1 MKKNVFLV
9 LLSVGAFICSVFNP
23 ATANDAI
30 AFLNSNSIK
39 VQSDHNEME
48 FTGENP
54 VNEKIIS
61 AGEKSDD
68 WKYYAKVNSLYF
80 GKFDWLFC
88 IGDAS
93 KYNSISE
100 RFYELEEEGG
110 YLLKPC
116 NISIHIDYRYFDGEK
131 QYRMYNNKPRGG
143 GYVFFSLNPYKTI
156 EYVIDNN
163 NRPNFREKDV
173 RSYSH
178 VAEVDGAL
186 YFIKMF

>member
-1 MKKNVFLV
+1 MKKNIFLV
-9 LLSVGAFICSVFNP
+9 LLSVGTFICGVFNT
-23 ATANDAI
+23 AIANDET
-30 AFLNSNSIK
+30 AFLKSTSINVQCDHKEMDFMVEHPTCGKVVSTIGNST
-39 VQSDHNEME
+39 E
-48 FTGENP
+48 
-54 VNEKIIS
+54 
-61 AGEKSDD
+61 

-80 GKFDWLFC
+80 GKFDWLVC

-93 KYNSISE
+93 KYYSISE

-116 NISIHIDYRYFDGEK
+116 NVSVHIDYRYFNGEK
-131 QYRMYNNKPRGG
+131 QYRMSNGRE
-143 GYVFFSLNPYKTI
+143 FFSLNPYKTI

-178 VAEVDGAL
+178 VAEVDGSL
-186 YFIKMF
+186 YFIKMH